1 MVNAEPAEDWQLRLL
16 GGAAGA
22 VTSGVAAVVTGLT
35 GIGLVMGAVG
45 IPVGALLGL
54 CYAPEFM
61 ADGDSSSVEDV
72 VVGLATL
79 LGTLAVALLLA
90 MSQADGASPD
100 EVLQFGF
107 LATAGLGIVS
117 LIFGLPLTRVVMRA
131 AISVGRQLAPRATL
145 LWIPSALA
153 LAGVAAGTI
162 QVVMLAL
169 RVHGDLVIQAAHL
182 GQP

>member
-1 MVNAEPAEDWQLRLL
+1 MNAEHFPAGWQLRLL
-16 GGAAGA
+16 GGAVGA

-35 GIGLVMGAVG
+35 GIGLVLGVVG

-54 CYAPEFM
+54 CYAPEFV
-61 ADGDSSSVEDV
+61 ADGDTSPVEDV

-79 LGTLAVALLLA
+79 IGTVALALLLA
-90 MSQADGASPD
+90 VSQADGASIA

-117 LIFGLPLTRVVMRA
+117 LIVGLPMTRVVMRA
-131 AISVGRQLAPRATL
+131 AISVGRRLALRATVL
-145 LWIPSALA
+145 CIPSAVVI
-153 LAGVAAGTI
+153 AGVAAGTI
-162 QVVMLAL
+162 QAVILAV
-169 RVHGDLVIQAAHL
+169 RVHGDAVVQAAHL